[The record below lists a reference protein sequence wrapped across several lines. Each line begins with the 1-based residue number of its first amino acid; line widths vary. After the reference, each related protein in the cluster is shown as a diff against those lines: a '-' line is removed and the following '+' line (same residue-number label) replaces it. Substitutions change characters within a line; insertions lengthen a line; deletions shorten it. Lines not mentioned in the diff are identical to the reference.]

1 MCHRKL
7 NIPYNFFSTKIKS
20 YNYRNDSY
28 LYSPFNMGVNVFRYH
43 VICEYLTW
51 QLIPA
56 TIYSQGHPCS
66 YKMGSAKP
74 PRKAGLR
81 GLSICLLLQRPRAPD
96 EGEAWLGRCAPGRG
110 LEGRDGQSRPGPA
123 RMPRAGPT
131 PVRRVRV
138 NQAAEGRRRPQAGP
152 IKGVKSVFL
161 LTRQK
166 GPTET

>member
-81 GLSICLLLQRPRAPD
+81 GLSICILLQRPRAPD
-96 EGEAWLGRCAPGRG
+96 EGEALAGPLRPWPGLGGQRWAEPAGSSEDALGRFRTCPPCPCQPGR
-110 LEGRDGQSRPGPA
+110 
-123 RMPRAGPT
+123 
-131 PVRRVRV
+131 
-138 NQAAEGRRRPQAGP
+138 
-152 IKGVKSVFL
+152 
-161 LTRQK
+161 
-166 GPTET
+166 

>member
-66 YKMGSAKP
+66 YKMGSVKP

-81 GLSICLLLQRPRAPD
+81 GLSICILLQRPRAPD
-96 EGEAWLGRCAPGRG
+96 EGEPLAGPLRPWPGLGGQRWAQPPRSSEDALGRFRTCPPCPC
-110 LEGRDGQSRPGPA
+110 E
-123 RMPRAGPT
+123 PR
-131 PVRRVRV
+131 R
-138 NQAAEGRRRPQAGP
+138 
-152 IKGVKSVFL
+152 
-161 LTRQK
+161 
-166 GPTET
+166 